1 MDPKTETLEEATAAL
16 EAEVEALLGCY
27 LEVQGWKALFGMLS
41 RLAEKRSEGQIY
53 GILKAAGNFLA
64 EKG

>member
-1 MDPKTETLEEATAAL
+1 MSTDTETLKAETAKL
-16 EAEVEALLGCY
+16 EAEVEALLACY
-27 LEVQGWKALFGMLS
+27 LEVQGWEALFGMLS
-41 RLAEKRSEGQIY
+41 RLAEKRSEGRTY